1 MFRLLFTMF
10 CFMTFAHAEVG
21 EIISVKGSSD
31 AYLSRKGEKH
41 ILTEGFPLQV
51 GDSLRTENS
60 HVVFLLFP
68 KIQMSLVKG
77 TEITITSHMVEDAGE
92 GEKTE
97 SLIDL
102 IKGLIRIQVTRDQN
116 DHIQQRVNAR
126 DVSFAVRGTEYE
138 VSSTDE
144 DAELDVFEGEVEVSS
159 PHVQTF
165 VPEIVKPKQGFR
177 FDRKNRQFLRRALR
191 ERIKEARFLSKD
203 VLKSRWQERKAVKQA
218 RKEKRWEVREERL
231 LKRREERG
239 NKKEERR
246 ERKGRGR

>member
-1 MFRLLFTMF
+1 MLRLIFALM
-10 CFMTFAHAEVG
+10 CLLPFAHAEVG
-21 EIISVKGSSD
+21 EVIAVRGGTD
-31 AYLSRKGEKH
+31 AYLSRNGERH

-51 GDSLRTENS
+51 GDTLRTESS

-77 TEITITSHMVEDAGE
+77 TEIIITSHLVEDSGE
-92 GEKTE
+92 IEKTE

-102 IKGLIRIQVTRDQN
+102 IKGLIRIQVTRDDN
-116 DHIQQRVNAR
+116 DKVEQKVNAK

-138 VSSTDE
+138 VSSTDD

-165 VPEIVKPKQGFR
+165 VPEIVKPRQGFR
-177 FDRKNRQFLRRALR
+177 FERKNRQFVRRALK
-191 ERIKEARFLSKD
+191 ERNKESKFLRKEE
-203 VLKSRWQERKAVKQA
+203 LKTRWQTRKAEKKA

-231 LKRREERG
+231 LKRKEERG
-239 NKKEERR
+239 NNKEERR

>member
-1 MFRLLFTMF
+1 MFRFLVLVM
-10 CFMTFAHAEVG
+10 CFISLAQAEVG
-21 EIISVKGSSD
+21 EIISVKGSTD
-31 AYLSRKGEKH
+31 AYLSRNGEKH
-41 ILTEGFPLQV
+41 SLVEGFPLQV
-51 GDSLRTENS
+51 GDIIRSENS
-60 HVVFLLFP
+60 SVIFLLFP

-77 TEITITSHMVEDAGE
+77 TEVLITSHLVQEAGE
-92 GEKTE
+92 GDKTF

-102 IKGLIRIQVTRDQN
+102 IRGLIRIQVTRDQ
-116 DHIQQRVNAR
+116 DDQVEQKVNAR

-138 VSSTDE
+138 VSSTDT

-177 FDRKNRQFLRRALR
+177 FERKNRQFVRRAFKERNR
-191 ERIKEARFLSKD
+191 EAIFLKKD
-203 VLKSRWQERKAVKQA
+203 ELKSRWLKRRTEKRA

-231 LKRREERG
+231 LKRKEERG
-239 NKKEERR
+239 AFKEKIR